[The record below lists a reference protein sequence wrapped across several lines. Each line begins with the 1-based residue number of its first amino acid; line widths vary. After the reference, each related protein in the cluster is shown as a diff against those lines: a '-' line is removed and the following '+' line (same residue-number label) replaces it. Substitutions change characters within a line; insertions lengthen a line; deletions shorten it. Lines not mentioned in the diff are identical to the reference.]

1 MGRTRKD
8 FMVAEPPG
16 DVVPSAFPRLTS
28 HSLAGALSGSATEVW
43 SESGKQELLTLLS
56 RDHLDHAL
64 PPGLRQLAERFAYRA
79 LGLLFP
85 HFAARTRA
93 GRDELA
99 GELGAL
105 GGLLEQA
112 LAPPDSMA
120 DCEAARGA
128 VVEHLYSRLGLIREA
143 LLLDARA
150 IYEGDPAAQSVDE
163 VILAYPGFLAIAT
176 YRIAHELHGRV
187 ALFPRLLT
195 EVAHRATGI
204 DIHPGARIGASFAI
218 DHGTGIVIG
227 ETAVLGA
234 RVRLYQGVT
243 LGAARVNKRLEN
255 VKRHPTIGDD
265 VVIYANATILGGETV
280 IGRGSRIGGNVW
292 LTRSVPPYSVVTP
305 TSRVERRGG
314 DSSPSDD
321 LIEFNI

>member
-1 MGRTRKD
+1 MGQTGKESA
-8 FMVAEPPG
+8 VTGSPG
-16 DVVPSAFPRLTS
+16 DGAE
-28 HSLAGALSGSATEVW
+28 LALPGLASDSVADGLSGSGRVGW
-43 SESGKQELLTLLS
+43 SELGREELLALLC
-56 RDHLDHAL
+56 REHLDHTSMA
-64 PPGLRQLAERFAYRA
+64 GLRGLAERFAYGA

-85 HFAARTRA
+85 HFAARTGG

-99 GELGAL
+99 GELVAL

-112 LAPPDSMA
+112 LAVPDPTG
-120 DCEAARGA
+120 DCEAARDA

-163 VILAYPGFLAIAT
+163 VILGYPGFLAIAT
-176 YRIAHELHGRV
+176 YRIAHELHGRA

-234 RVRLYQGVT
+234 RIRLYQGVT
-243 LGAARVNKRLEN
+243 LGAARVDKRLEH

>member
-1 MGRTRKD
+1 MGHTRKAV
-8 FMVAEPPG
+8 MVAEPSR
-16 DVVPSAFPRLTS
+16 DVAPSACPRLMA
-28 HSLAGALSGSATEVW
+28 HSVAGSPSGSAAGAR
-43 SESGKQELLTLLS
+43 SESCKEELLVLLS
-56 RDHLDHAL
+56 REHLDHPL
-64 PPGLRQLAERFAYRA
+64 PLGLRELAERFAYGA

-85 HFAARTRA
+85 HFAARANA

-99 GELGAL
+99 GELAAL

-112 LAPPDSMA
+112 MAPPGPRGEG
-120 DCEAARGA
+120 EAARGA
-128 VVEHLYSRLGLIREA
+128 AVEHLYSRFGSIREA
-143 LLLDARA
+143 LCLDANA
-150 IYEGDPAAQSVDE
+150 IYDGDPAAESVDE

-227 ETAVLGA
+227 ETAALGA

-243 LGAARVNKRLEN
+243 LGAARVNKRLES

-265 VVIYANATILGGETV
+265 VVIYANATILGGQTV
-280 IGRGSRIGGNVW
+280 VGRGSRIGANVW

-305 TSRVERRGG
+305 TARVERRVG

>member
-1 MGRTRKD
+1 MG
-8 FMVAEPPG
+8 
-16 DVVPSAFPRLTS
+16 
-28 HSLAGALSGSATEVW
+28 LAREH
-43 SESGKQELLTLLS
+43 
-56 RDHLDHAL
+56 RDHPL
-64 PPGLRQLAERFAYRA
+64 PAGLRQLAEEFVYAV

-85 HFAARTRA
+85 HFAARAVA

-99 GELGAL
+99 AQLAGIGRTVRVRPD
-105 GGLLEQA
+105 GTRRRREQ
-112 LAPPDSMA
+112 S
-120 DCEAARGA
+120 EAAQSA
-128 VVEHLYSRLGLIREA
+128 VSEHLYSRLGSIREA
-143 LLLDARA
+143 LLLDAQA
-150 IYEGDPAAQSVDE
+150 MYEGDPAAESVDE

-204 DIHPGARIGASFAI
+204 DIHPGAQIEASFAI

-255 VKRHPTIGDD
+255 IKRHPTIGDD
-265 VVIYANATILGGETV
+265 VVIYANATILGGETI

-305 TSRVERRGG
+305 TAHIDHRGSG
-314 DSSPSDD
+314 GCCR
-321 LIEFNI
+321 

>member
-1 MGRTRKD
+1 
-8 FMVAEPPG
+8 V
-16 DVVPSAFPRLTS
+16 
-28 HSLAGALSGSATEVW
+28 
-43 SESGKQELLTLLS
+43 
-56 RDHLDHAL
+56 
-64 PPGLRQLAERFAYRA
+64 

-85 HFAARTRA
+85 HFAARAASGHDALTDQLAALR
-93 GRDELA
+93 EL
-99 GELGAL
+99 LV
-105 GGLLEQA
+105 QA
-112 LAPPDSMA
+112 LAVPNSTTAPDASRN
-120 DCEAARGA
+120 E
-128 VVEHLYSRLGLIREA
+128 VVEHFLSRLGPIYES

-150 IYEGDPAAQSVDE
+150 IYEGDPAAESVDE
-163 VILAYPGFLAIAT
+163 VILAYPGFLATAT
-176 YRIAHELHGRV
+176 YRIAHELYGRISV
-187 ALFPRLLT
+187 FPRLLA
-195 EVAHRATGI
+195 EVAHRATGV

-234 RVRLYQGVT
+234 HVRLYQGVT
-243 LGAARVNKRLEN
+243 LGAARVNKGLEH
-255 VKRHPTIGDD
+255 VRRHPTIGDD

-305 TSRVERRGG
+305 TARIERRAD

>member
-1 MGRTRKD
+1 MASGPARD
-8 FMVAEPPG
+8 VAPCASEPLRSVCLDRP
-16 DVVPSAFPRLTS
+16 PSE
-28 HSLAGALSGSATEVW
+28 SATQAW
-43 SESGKQELLTLLS
+43 TGSRTNQLLTLLA
-56 RDHLDHAL
+56 RERLEHQFA
-64 PPGLRQLAERFAYRA
+64 PGLRQLAERVAYGV

-85 HFAARTRA
+85 HFATTDRA
-93 GRDELA
+93 PGSDLADELA
-99 GELGAL
+99 TLGE
-105 GGLLEQA
+105 LLEQA
-112 LAPPDSMA
+112 LRGPHS
-120 DCEAARGA
+120 AAEDDAAANA
-128 VVEHLYSRLGLIREA
+128 VVAHLFTRLGVIREE

-176 YRIAHELHGRV
+176 YRIAHELHGRSP
-187 ALFPRLLT
+187 LFARLLT

-204 DIHPGARIGASFAI
+204 DIHPGARIGRSFAI

-243 LGAARVNKRLEN
+243 LGAARVNKRLER
-255 VKRHPTIGDD
+255 VKRHPTIGDG

-280 IGRGSRIGGNVW
+280 IGHGSRIGGNVW
-292 LTRSVPPYSVVTP
+292 LTRSVPPYSVVMP
-305 TSRVERRGG
+305 TARVERRVG
-314 DSSPSDD
+314 DSSPADD

>member
-1 MGRTRKD
+1 V
-8 FMVAEPPG
+8 VAEPPG
-16 DVVPSAFPRLTS
+16 DVAPVASSASPQVTPG
-28 HSLAGALSGSATEVW
+28 SLAGSLSGSATKARLELGN
-43 SESGKQELLTLLS
+43 EELLALLT
-56 RDHLDHAL
+56 REHLDHASL
-64 PPGLRQLAERFAYRA
+64 AGLRRLAERFADGA

-85 HFAARTRA
+85 HFAAPPGA

-99 GELGAL
+99 GELVRLGA
-105 GGLLEQA
+105 LLEQA
-112 LAPPDSMA
+112 LAALDPTS
-120 DCEAARGA
+120 DCGAARDA
-128 VVEHLYSRLGLIREA
+128 AVEHLYSRLGSIREA
-143 LLLDARA
+143 LSLDAQA

-176 YRIAHELHGRV
+176 HRIAHELHGRV
-187 ALFPRLLT
+187 MVFPRLLT

-204 DIHPGARIGASFAI
+204 DIHPGAQIGASFAI
-218 DHGTGIVIG
+218 DHGTGIVVG

-243 LGAARVNKRLEN
+243 LGAARVNKGLER

-305 TSRVERRGG
+305 TARVERRAG